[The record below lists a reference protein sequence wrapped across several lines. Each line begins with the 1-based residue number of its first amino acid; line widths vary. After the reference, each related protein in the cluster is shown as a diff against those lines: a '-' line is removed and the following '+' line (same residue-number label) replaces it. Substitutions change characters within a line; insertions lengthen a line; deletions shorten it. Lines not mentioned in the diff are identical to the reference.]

1 MNDRTAEP
9 HAHNHGDHDH
19 HHGHQHGPTCA
30 HTSDG
35 SEDGDSAVELV
46 DGRYRFRVSG
56 MDCASCANT
65 ISTAIGG
72 LPGVSD
78 IKVSVAREMM
88 TLALDETRT
97 SAATIEEK
105 VRVRPRIQDR
115 APFPRSSR

>member
-9 HAHNHGDHDH
+9 NAHDHGDHDH
-19 HHGHQHGPTCA
+19 RHGHEHGPTCA

-35 SEDGDSAVELV
+35 SEDGDSAVDLG
-46 DGRYRFRVSG
+46 DGRHRFRVSG

-105 VRVRPRIQDR
+105 VRGLGYGVER